1 MSTELEQAK
10 QALMTALDEG
20 EQVVLRNWEKLLPTV
35 EKGGPGSGH
44 FGHSGRPGKVGGSS
58 AGSGGIVKLGEY
70 QLVSSYDD
78 LYSAYENPKYW
89 ILPTGKLLDNGNGY
103 YPDHRGSI
111 ETQANEEWVQKG
123 KQAVKDDLAEFG
135 YSKDY
140 NPNAYES
147 AMAAGAVR
155 VSQYYNKLTVHT
167 DAKDT
172 KTLRRLQKYVDDG
185 LLDLRIDTELSWIS
199 SRNAI
204 WGDQYSYLEF
214 MTAKYVNTDEE
225 LKEFEE
231 KQYEDT
237 AIIAFD
243 LTEDKDVI
251 SILGEGDEWEKPE
264 DLHMTLMFLGTVD
277 KLDKDLIL
285 QKLALLS
292 THQAPID
299 GEFTGYGVFNPS
311 EHSGDK
317 MPVVLLYDS
326 PQLPVLHDRLRDIF
340 DAEREPTHGF
350 IPHITLAYTDKPLNF
365 QTLDKVKV
373 FDTIS
378 LWWGEEHYTYDLSGT
393 VVEKE
398 LPIDEASIR
407 NLVTI
412 RQQLFYD
419 QSDALAERMF
429 TGEIS
434 LGQWEES
441 MKQLIRG
448 VHTSTAAIG
457 KGGWDTMSWSDWG
470 RLGTPLRE
478 QYRYL
483 HGFAETISNK
493 RDTIS
498 LQAIQARAR
507 LYGNASGYSATLM
520 QAGAD
525 IEAQLPWM
533 PKDGSTECL
542 INCRCVWVLEI
553 IDTLDDGSKLVQAT
567 WRIRPAEHC
576 QDCIDRNNHVEI
588 ITVGKDV
595 EVPGMIGGF

>member
-1 MSTELEQAK
+1 MSTELEAAK
-10 QALMTALDEG
+10 QNLMEMLDEADAA
-20 EQVVLRNWEKLLPTV
+20 VLQNWQELLPTV

-58 AGSGGIVKLGEY
+58 AGSGV
-70 QLVSSYDD
+70 VDD
-78 LYSAYENPKYW
+78 S
-89 ILPTGKLLDNGNGY
+89 
-103 YPDHRGSI
+103 
-111 ETQANEEWVQKG
+111 WV
-123 KQAVKDDLAEFG
+123 
-135 YSKDY
+135 
-140 NPNAYES
+140 
-147 AMAAGAVR
+147 
-155 VSQYYNKLTVHT
+155 
-167 DAKDT
+167 
-172 KTLRRLQKYVDDG
+172 KYVDS
-185 LLDLRIDTELSWIS
+185 LDDLKEGVFYKNTKSKAYVITLDKEIADVYGSKFRDHPDILYYTNAPEKFGIAKEDQKLYSSAEADDYYWLYDMKKKSLDAGTIMVRS
-199 SRNAI
+199 SRASVDITIGGSNFDVSQLRKLQRLYDEGLI
-204 WGDQYSYLEF
+204 DNSYGANKFVISVQGYGGIHTDFATFLD
-214 MTAKYVNTDEE
+214 AKYVLDAPPNSGTKKI

-231 KQYEDT
+231 KQ
-237 AIIAFD
+237 
-243 LTEDKDVI
+243 
-251 SILGEGDEWEKPE
+251 
-264 DLHMTLMFLGTVD
+264 
-277 KLDKDLIL
+277 
-285 QKLALLS
+285 
-292 THQAPID
+292 
-299 GEFTGYGVFNPS
+299 
-311 EHSGDK
+311 
-317 MPVVLLYDS
+317 
-326 PQLPVLHDRLRDIF
+326 
-340 DAEREPTHGF
+340 
-350 IPHITLAYTDKPLNF
+350 
-365 QTLDKVKV
+365 
-373 FDTIS
+373 
-378 LWWGEEHYTYDLSGT
+378 
-393 VVEKE
+393 
-398 LPIDEASIR
+398 LPIDDKSIR
-407 NLVTI
+407 NLITI

-419 QSDALAERMF
+419 SSDSLAEQLF
-429 TGEIS
+429 TGDIS
-434 LGQWEES
+434 IGQWEES

-457 KGGWDTMSWSDWG
+457 KGGWDNMSWSDWG